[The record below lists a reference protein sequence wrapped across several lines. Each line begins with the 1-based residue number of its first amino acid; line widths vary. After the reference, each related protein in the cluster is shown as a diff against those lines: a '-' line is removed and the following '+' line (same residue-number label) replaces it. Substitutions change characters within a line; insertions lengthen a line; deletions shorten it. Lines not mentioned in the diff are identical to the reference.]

1 VRKWII
7 GLVIAALG
15 AALTDVATGGFS
27 AGFNLVWDALTG
39 KSEAPPLTVSSHV
52 EHSRR
57 SSFLVQK
64 PASAL
69 RPLPADTSDVARVQ
83 WARRNGGVDAFG
95 TNVRVVVQGRGAA
108 SVVLLGLEIDVVT
121 RRPPA
126 TGTLVGPAG
135 AGGIG
140 VRYFDVDLDQPA
152 PSAELGLQ
160 NEPQQG
166 ERPIDF
172 PYKVSLSDPEVFL
185 ILAHTQKCDCR
196 WTATLRWE
204 SGGKSGT
211 TLIQNGDEPFRT
223 TAGGAARDRLEPD
236 ENGQLRTGSL

>member
-1 VRKWII
+1 V
-7 GLVIAALG
+7 L
-15 AALTDVATGGFS
+15 TGGFS
-27 AGFNLVWDALTG
+27 AGFNLLWDAVTG
-39 KSEAPPLTVSSHV
+39 KSEPPPLTVFSHV
-52 EHSRR
+52 EHDRR
-57 SSFLVQK
+57 SAFLVQK

-69 RPLPADTSDVARVQ
+69 RPVPGETSDPARVR
-83 WARRNGGVDAFG
+83 WAQRNGGFDAFS

-108 SVVLLGLEIDVVT
+108 SVVLLGLEVDVIT

-126 TGTLVGPAG
+126 TGTLIGPAG

-152 PSAELGLQ
+152 PEAELGLQ
-160 NEPQQG
+160 SEPRPG

-172 PYKVSLSDPEVFL
+172 PYKVSFSDPEVFL

-196 WTATLRWE
+196 WIAKLHWE

-211 TLIQNGDEPFRT
+211 TLIRNGDQPFRT
-223 TAGGAARDRLEPD
+223 GAGGRARDILQPD
-236 ENGQLRTGSL
+236 ENGRLRRRNL